1 MIIDFRLRPPYKSF
15 VQMGGLFGPEGS
27 VNLYPLNGEDA
38 WPVPSATNPNMDVF
52 YKEMEEAGITKGCLL
67 GRKASTAWSGVDS
80 ADIHELCVQKP
91 ETFIGFGAIDVSDPI
106 MESLA
111 IVEQCKREYGF
122 RGMVCEPGNAVPAYY
137 ADDRRLYPFYAR
149 CVELDMIVVIS
160 MSQFLGPNISY
171 ADPSRVHTV
180 CRDFPK
186 GKFVIAHSG
195 YPHVI
200 SAIAAAVAE
209 KNLWLIPDVYW
220 TITQIPGRDLW
231 TQGANFLQGR
241 RILFGTAYP
250 FRGLPQSVYEMKR
263 LGLPEKF
270 YNRIMYENALEL
282 LNM

>member
-27 VNLYPLNGEDA
+27 VNSYPLNGDDA
-38 WPVPSATNPNMDVF
+38 WPVPSATNPNMDDF

-67 GRKASTAWSGVDS
+67 GRKASTVWSGVDN
-80 ADIHELCVQKP
+80 ADIHELCTQKP

-111 IVEQCKREYGF
+111 LVDQCKKEYGF
-122 RGMVCEPGNAVPAYY
+122 RGMVCEPGNAAPAYY

-160 MSQFLGPNISY
+160 MSQFLGPNLTY
-171 ADPSRVHTV
+171 CDPARVQTV

-186 GKFVIAHSG
+186 GRFVIAHAG
-195 YPHVI
+195 YPHVLG
-200 SAIAAAVAE
+200 AIAAVAAE
-209 KNLWLIPDVYW
+209 KNLWIIPDVYW
-220 TITQIPGRDLW
+220 SVTQVAGRDFW
-231 TQGANFLQGR
+231 TQGANWLQGR
-241 RILFGTAYP
+241 HVLFGTAYP
-250 FRGLPQSVYEMKR
+250 FRGMPQSVYEMKR